1 MRFSHDLGCVLYS
14 CPRLEFH
21 ARAAACSHATVP
33 SSSSSSSSR
42 SRRAMLEGQYCE
54 VSMSCRNRY
63 APRLISL
70 SRIKTRRNKVSIIH
84 KHFCFSLLSLT
95 HNRRG
100 YLLFL
105 IADSRIEVGSGA
117 ERKAVVSD
125 NGNVEEA
132 WLAVVVETEVV
143 EARIDVSPSCP
154 AVTGACALAS
164 SRTSPTFLIRPSP
177 CHGPLAIVTPW
188 PPPLPPPAGSSV
200 ACLSR
205 GLPPT
210 VNQPPL
216 VSSARQIS
224 LGRRPSWV
232 GPCLLQFLL
241 S

>member
-100 YLLFL
+100 YLVDPFSL
-105 IADSRIEVGSGA
+105 SRIQESKREVEQREKRWSRIT
-117 ERKAVVSD
+117 ETWRK
-125 NGNVEEA
+125 
-132 WLAVVVETEVV
+132 
-143 EARIDVSPSCP
+143 
-154 AVTGACALAS
+154 
-164 SRTSPTFLIRPSP
+164 
-177 CHGPLAIVTPW
+177 
-188 PPPLPPPAGSSV
+188 
-200 ACLSR
+200 R
-205 GLPPT
+205 GW
-210 VNQPPL
+210 
-216 VSSARQIS
+216 RWWW
-224 LGRRPSWV
+224 RRRS
-232 GPCLLQFLL
+232 
-241 S
+241 

>member
-1 MRFSHDLGCVLYS
+1 
-14 CPRLEFH
+14 
-21 ARAAACSHATVP
+21 
-33 SSSSSSSSR
+33 
-42 SRRAMLEGQYCE
+42 
-54 VSMSCRNRY
+54 MSCRNRY

-105 IADSRIEVGSGA
+105 IADSRIEAGSGA

-188 PPPLPPPAGSSV
+188 PPPP
-200 ACLSR
+200 
-205 GLPPT
+205 
-210 VNQPPL
+210 
-216 VSSARQIS
+216 
-224 LGRRPSWV
+224 PSWV
-232 GPCLLQFLL
+232 ECRVPVARPPSNCQPTATRLERATDLAGSPPFVGGALPSPISPLLNLFHQTRNSCLPSCRGKRRIL
-241 S
+241 